1 VDTVIVHLAVRN
13 ETNLYVIEH
22 EKRNNKKQRSIIYDA
37 AAQRRAAPRRA
48 PSFVSG
54 GLLLSHLW
62 RFGDAV
68 LSEHRGSY
76 KSVHEGWPGPCRP
89 AHNTPKGVT
98 DRKGPGRD
106 VISCMVRLDHEYPE
120 WQFGSRLS
128 FRSRLGN
135 VNTIKGIGMNQK
147 VSGPAQFRYRHHWLD
162 FGGRHG
168 RLILPRCGAINKN
181 KKNKSKSK
189 KQKQSKAKQLN
200 ATNAIQHTRTTYHN
214 DQRENRE
221 HRTDRSDEI
230 SEKKNKKKTIKIR

>member
-89 AHNTPKGVT
+89 AHNTPKGVRAGARC
-98 DRKGPGRD
+98 DQLYGP
-106 VISCMVRLDHEYPE
+106 I
-120 WQFGSRLS
+120 GSRIS
-128 FRSRLGN
+128 GVAVRVPFVFS
-135 VNTIKGIGMNQK
+135 IKTGEMS
-147 VSGPAQFRYRHHWLD
+147 VPERA
-162 FGGRHG
+162 
-168 RLILPRCGAINKN
+168 
-181 KKNKSKSK
+181 
-189 KQKQSKAKQLN
+189 
-200 ATNAIQHTRTTYHN
+200 
-214 DQRENRE
+214 
-221 HRTDRSDEI
+221 
-230 SEKKNKKKTIKIR
+230 